1 MFWRRIP
8 SSLSLF
14 IAISAGLP
22 LSCWSQGTFQ
32 ITSPPFQTL
41 NSNNGVSSAGF
52 QVTAS
57 PSASVGITINASPSE
72 NWFTITSSSNCNAS
86 AFTIVATTPASL
98 LACVD
103 TNKVRFGVYSS
114 VLTVTAN
121 NGGYLQ
127 ARLPVSVTVFPPSE
141 IKASVSSVALSS
153 NSLQQTVFISYQ
165 GNNGENSSSASIA
178 VVAPDPASPPEGS
191 WLIPTN
197 NCASV
202 TLTSGGNS
210 CSIVIA
216 AYPVQL
222 TGGVVGQTYS
232 SRVHVE
238 SVRGD
243 RADVDVTFAYTQP
256 VAPPLAITS
265 ANSFTATAGKP
276 FSATLAASGGTPPY
290 TWTVS
295 GLSNGLSYVA
305 STGQISGTPT
315 QPGNIN
321 ANVVVQDSGG
331 NQAGPQQITIQVQ
344 QAQAVSQLFPHL
356 ADGGEWQMEF
366 MLANLTSSPV
376 TVELKF
382 HLDGGATG
390 LPVNGVGSTT
400 DIPNISLG
408 PNSSTVYRTT
418 GSPSASL
425 ITGWAEVIAA
435 TPISGQAL
443 FRRHAADGKY
453 YEGSVPLGAP
463 VRSFTL
469 PVDGTSFT
477 DGTPFLTGIGIANA
491 DASSQAQV
499 TCVLYSANGAQLA
512 TNATL
517 VSLAPQAHTQMVL
530 QNAPPVNL
538 LGAARGLLACTSS
551 TSVGVLGLRFFG
563 NFALSSLPAF

>member
-41 NSNNGVSSAGF
+41 QRNNGVSSAGF

-243 RADVDVTFAYTQP
+243 RADVDVTFAYSTPSVFPPVLTSGSLANGATYIAGGLVPGSWAQVKGSSLVTTSHIGWRDSDYAGLGNGLPMNLNGTTVQVNGTPAAVYAVIPTQINFQVP
-256 VAPPLAITS
+256 AGITGTASVQVFVNGAPS
-265 ANSFTATAGKP
+265 NVVTAGAANNSPGIFPCAANGNNYPCGYFPDGEFVGDSSEGPKYRKARP
-276 FSATLAASGGTPPY
+276 GDVVQMFGTGLAPSPAGVRVTQQTLSGVSVTIGTITVPADAAVLVYPGEFQVNFTVPPQFASLAEGNY
-290 TWTVS
+290 PLTITVS
-295 GLSNGLSYVA
+295 GVTSPA
-305 STGQISGTPT
+305 
-315 QPGNIN
+315 NIN
-321 ANVVVQDSGG
+321 SNPPALVVL
-331 NQAGPQQITIQVQ
+331 PIQ
-344 QAQAVSQLFPHL
+344 H
-356 ADGGEWQMEF
+356 
-366 MLANLTSSPV
+366 
-376 TVELKF
+376 
-382 HLDGGATG
+382 
-390 LPVNGVGSTT
+390 
-400 DIPNISLG
+400 
-408 PNSSTVYRTT
+408 
-418 GSPSASL
+418 
-425 ITGWAEVIAA
+425 
-435 TPISGQAL
+435 
-443 FRRHAADGKY
+443 
-453 YEGSVPLGAP
+453 
-463 VRSFTL
+463 
-469 PVDGTSFT
+469 
-477 DGTPFLTGIGIANA
+477 
-491 DASSQAQV
+491 
-499 TCVLYSANGAQLA
+499 
-512 TNATL
+512 
-517 VSLAPQAHTQMVL
+517 
-530 QNAPPVNL
+530 
-538 LGAARGLLACTSS
+538 
-551 TSVGVLGLRFFG
+551 
-563 NFALSSLPAF
+563 